1 VDPQVDHFMI
11 QVNTLTYSYPDQP
24 RPALKDLSFE
34 IPRGQFCSVI
44 GANGAGKSTLCYALN
59 GFIPNFYKG
68 ELTGTVTV
76 GDKVIHHCELG
87 ELAGLI
93 GFVFQNPFNQIT
105 GSRFNVAEEIAF
117 GLENL
122 DVPRVEMQSR
132 IEEAARL
139 TGLEDLLDRSP
150 FELSG
155 GQQQR
160 LALASIFA
168 MRPQVLVLDEPTTQL
183 DPAGT
188 REVFEALQILA
199 GESGLTIVLT
209 GQKLSWIAQYADRI
223 IALDQGRI
231 VADGPAREVL
241 TSPIM
246 EEAGIG
252 YTRYTE
258 AARHC
263 TQAGVCDPEREFPV
277 TLDQSLEYFQWS

>member
-1 VDPQVDHFMI
+1 MDPQVDPSMI
-11 QVNTLTYSYPDQP
+11 TVNTLTYTYPGLPQ
-24 RPALKDLSFE
+24 PALKDLTFE

-76 GDKVIHHCELG
+76 GDKVIQHCELG

-105 GSRFNVAEEIAF
+105 GSRFSVGEEIAF

-122 DVPRVEMQSR
+122 DVPRAEMQSR
-132 IEEAARL
+132 IEAAAQL

-188 REVFEALQILA
+188 REVFEALQLLA
-199 GESGLTIVLT
+199 DEAGLTIVLT

-223 IALDQGRI
+223 IALDQGRM
-231 VADGPAREVL
+231 VADGPPRQVL
-241 TSPIM
+241 TSPVM
-246 EEAGIG
+246 EGAGIG
-252 YTRYTE
+252 YTRYTQ
-258 AARHC
+258 AASQC
-263 TQAGVCDPEREFPV
+263 AQSGACDPELEFPV
-277 TLDQSLEYFQWS
+277 TLDQSLEYFG

>member
-1 VDPQVDHFMI
+1 MI
-11 QVNTLTYSYPDQP
+11 QVKQLTYSYPDQ
-24 RPALKDLSFE
+24 RQPALKDLTFD
-34 IPRGQFCSVI
+34 IPLGQFCAVI

-68 ELTGTVTV
+68 VVEGTVTV
-76 GDKVIHHCELG
+76 AEKVIEECELG

-93 GFVFQNPFNQIT
+93 GFVFQNPFNQIS
-105 GSRFNVAEEIAF
+105 GARFNVAEEIAF

-122 DVPRVEMQSR
+122 DVPRDEMQDR
-132 IEEAARL
+132 IETAARM

-188 REVFEALQILA
+188 REVFEALQKLS
-199 GESGLTIVLT
+199 GEAGLTIVLT
-209 GQKLSWIAQYADRI
+209 GQKLSWIGQYAERI
-223 IALDQGRI
+223 IALHEGRI
-231 VADGPAREVL
+231 VANGSPREVL
-241 TSPIM
+241 TSPKLRDSK
-246 EEAGIG
+246 IG
-252 YTRYTE
+252 FTRYTQ
-258 AARHC
+258 AAVGC
-263 TQAGVCDPEREFPV
+263 KERGAIDHDRDLPV
-277 TLDQSLEYFQWS
+277 TFEQSMEYFE